1 MQLDWYNATV
11 SEDAAIGTTVLAVTA
26 SDLDLDRNG
35 NVTYMLEMTSSD
47 LDRFL
52 IDSDSGVITLAR
64 CVADQPAIRP
74 VDIDIYIYIY
84 IVYLPV
90 KQLAR
95 RCHRPLPKIII
106 ARWRTARVV
115 ISLFMPNQS

>member
-1 MQLDWYNATV
+1 VQLDWYNATV

-64 CVADQPAIRP
+64 CVAVRT
-74 VDIDIYIYIY
+74 ID
-84 IVYLPV
+84 
-90 KQLAR
+90 
-95 RCHRPLPKIII
+95 
-106 ARWRTARVV
+106 
-115 ISLFMPNQS
+115 ME